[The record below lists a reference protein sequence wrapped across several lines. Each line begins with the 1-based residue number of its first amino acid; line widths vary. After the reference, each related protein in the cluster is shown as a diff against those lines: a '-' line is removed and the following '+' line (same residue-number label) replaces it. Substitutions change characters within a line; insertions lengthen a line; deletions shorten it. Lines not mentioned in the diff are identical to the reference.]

1 MVQKISYKAPTTTTT
16 LRAAADAYVRDGSTN
31 AGKNF
36 GGLST
41 LEVKKSTTGF
51 NRTSYL
57 RFDLSNI
64 ASIGSAKLRLW
75 GRLDNAEA
83 KNVVVEVDAVDSTTW
98 GESTITWNNK
108 PALGAKQAQFTVID
122 TTSRWYEIDLTSFL
136 KAQKAAG
143 KKLVSLA
150 LRRTTSTTPNAIF
163 NSDEA
168 TSHRP
173 ELRITAASSAIVASP
188 TLVASSS
195 ADDLTAWELL
205 NA

>member
-1 MVQKISYKAPTTTTT
+1 MVQKISYKAPATTTT

-57 RFDLSNI
+57 RFDLSSI

-75 GRLDNAEA
+75 GRLDNADV

-98 GESTITWNNK
+98 GESTINWNNK
-108 PALGAKQAQFTVID
+108 PAIGAKQGQFTVID

-143 KKLVSLA
+143 KKLISLA
-150 LRRTTSTTPNAIF
+150 LRRTTTTTPNAIF
-163 NSDEA
+163 NSNEA
-168 TSHRP
+168 TSNRP
-173 ELRITAASSAIVASP
+173 ELRITAASSAIVSP
-188 TLVASSS
+188 TLVTSSS
-195 ADDLTAWELL
+195 ADDLTAWQLL